1 MSTLA
6 VDVGGTKFSMAVF
19 ERGKML
25 ERASRATDREGGR
38 EWMLEQISSIASD
51 WSSRYKFQRCGI
63 GFGGPVE
70 FDRQRIALS
79 THVGGWSDFDLP
91 RYLEKKLGLLPVMDN
106 DANAG
111 ALGEALY
118 GAGRGFR
125 PLFYM
130 TLSTGIGGGIIPSGE
145 IIYRGADSYAGELG
159 HIVIRPDGP
168 ECLCGWHGCFER
180 MCGGLWLQRDH
191 GKTAEELLRDPVFVK
206 RYVVD
211 LAMGLKAA
219 IMLLNPARIVIGGG
233 ISKAGDALFVPLRA
247 ELWRQITTWSR
258 ARIDVVPAEL
268 GDDSVLYGAMAL
280 VERGAGCHPAAGC

>member
-6 VDVGGTKFSMAVF
+6 IDVGGTKFSMAVF
-19 ERGKML
+19 ERGQML
-25 ERASRATDREGGR
+25 DRASRATDREGGR
-38 EWMLEQISSIASD
+38 EWMLGQITGIART
-51 WSSRYKFQRCGI
+51 WAPQYKFERCGI

-70 FDRQRIALS
+70 FERQRIALS

-91 RYLEKKLGLLPVMDN
+91 KYLEKQLGLLPLMDN

-130 TLSTGIGGGIIPSGE
+130 TLSTGIGGGIVPSGE

-159 HIVIRPDGP
+159 HIVIQRDGP

-180 MCGGLWLQRDH
+180 MCGGLWLERDH
-191 GKTAEELLRDPVFVK
+191 GKTAEELLRDPAFVA
-206 RYVVD
+206 RYVVN

-233 ISKAGDALFVPLRA
+233 ISKAGDGLFVPLRA
-247 ELWRQITTWSR
+247 ELRRQITTWSR
-258 ARIDVVPAEL
+258 ARVDVVPAEL

-280 VERGAGCHPAAGC
+280 VEHAEIGN